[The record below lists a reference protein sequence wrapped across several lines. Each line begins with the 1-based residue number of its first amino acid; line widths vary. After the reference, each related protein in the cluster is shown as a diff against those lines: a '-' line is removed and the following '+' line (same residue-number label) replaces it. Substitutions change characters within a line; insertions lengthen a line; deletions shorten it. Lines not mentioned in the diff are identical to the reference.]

1 MKKVDLFVY
10 RTVCDHF
17 GIDIQ
22 NKTRRRNYVDARRI
36 YFKILKELNPVR
48 SLNSI
53 GKSLDRAKFDHA
65 TVLHHLKEIDHF
77 LSFEEDLEI
86 KYNNILEICLNFK
99 RKNKNIVFV
108 NNLKYEFKPIREI
121 PQQGGQNA
129 TDSHEVYKYK
139 VFWQFCSTH
148 S

>member
-1 MKKVDLFVY
+1 MNKVDLFVY

-22 NKTRRRNYVDARRI
+22 NKTRRRNYVDGRRI

-53 GKSLDRAKFDHA
+53 AISLDRIKFDHA
-65 TVLHHLKEIDHF
+65 TVLHHLKEIDYF
-77 LSFEEDLEI
+77 LGIEKDLAL
-86 KYNNILEICLNFK
+86 KFSNILEICMNFK
-99 RKNKNIVFV
+99 KENKNIVFV
-108 NNLKYEFKPIREI
+108 NNLKYEFKSLREVSG
-121 PQQGGQNA
+121 QRGQNA
-129 TDSHEVYKYK
+129 SVSNEVYQYK
-139 VFWQFCSTH
+139 VFWLFCSSH

>member
-1 MKKVDLFVY
+1 MNEVDLFVY

-36 YFKILKELNPVR
+36 YFKVLKELNPVR

-53 GKSLDRAKFDHA
+53 GKSLNRSKFDHA

-77 LSFEEDLEI
+77 LSIEKDLEV

-99 RKNKNIVFV
+99 RDNKNIVFV
-108 NNLKYEFKPIREI
+108 NNLKYEFKPLRKIS
-121 PQQGGQNA
+121 QQGGCHAEVSN
-129 TDSHEVYKYK
+129 EVYEYK
-139 VFWQFCSTH
+139 ILWEFCSSHT
-148 S
+148 

>member
-1 MKKVDLFVY
+1 MNDIDIFVY

-22 NKTRRRNYVDARRI
+22 NKTRRRNYVDGRRI

-53 GKSLDRAKFDHA
+53 GKSLDRIKFDHA
-65 TVLHHLKEIDHF
+65 TVLHHLKEINHF
-77 LSFEEDLEI
+77 LVTEKDLSI
-86 KYNNILEICLNFK
+86 KFSNILEICMNFK
-99 RKNKNIVFV
+99 KQNKNIVFL
-108 NNLKYEFKPIREI
+108 NNLKYEFKPIREVSRER
-121 PQQGGQNA
+121 GYNA
-129 TDSHEVYKYK
+129 EVSNEVYQYK
-139 VFWQFCSTH
+139 IFWEFCSSH

>member
-1 MKKVDLFVY
+1 MNKIDLFVY

-48 SLNSI
+48 SLDSI

-77 LSFEEDLEI
+77 LSFEKDLEI

-129 TDSHEVYKYK
+129 EVSHEVCQYK
-139 VFWQFCSTH
+139 VFWQFCSSH

>member
-1 MKKVDLFVY
+1 MNEIDIFVY

-22 NKTRRRNYVDARRI
+22 NKTRRRNYVDGRRI

-48 SLNSI
+48 SLASL
-53 GKSLDRAKFDHA
+53 GKSLDRIKFDHA

-77 LSFEEDLEI
+77 LSIEDDLAL
-86 KYNNILEICLNFK
+86 KFSNILEICMNFK
-99 RKNKNIVFV
+99 KDNKDIVFV
-108 NNLKYEFKPIREI
+108 NNLKYEFKPIREVSG
-121 PQQGGQNA
+121 QGGQNA
-129 TDSHEVYKYK
+129 GVCNEVYHYK
-139 VFWQFCSTH
+139 VFWNFCSSH